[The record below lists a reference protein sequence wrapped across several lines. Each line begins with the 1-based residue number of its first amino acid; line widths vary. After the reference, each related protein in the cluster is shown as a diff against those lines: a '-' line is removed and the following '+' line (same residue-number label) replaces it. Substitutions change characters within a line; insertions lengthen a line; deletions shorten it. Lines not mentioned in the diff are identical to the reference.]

1 MAQDWDIKPRGTA
14 CTACNAAFADKQSY
28 HSALTFGEQGYAR
41 ADYCAT
47 CWTGTEVAAKAYS
60 AWQGVFRMPPPEPEE
75 PLRRENAEALVRRL
89 IAEEPEAR
97 STVIF
102 ILMVMLE
109 RTRVVVERD
118 VQTRQDG
125 GLIRIYEHKKSGETF
140 VVVDP
145 GLRFEQLEEVERE
158 VMELLGVDPTRG
170 KGKQAAAGRPAPAE
184 GAAAAGGAA
193 VPDGAVPSAGTEP
206 AASPV
211 VTEGDAVAAASSP
224 ALAETPEPA

>member
-14 CTACNAAFADKQSY
+14 CTACNAAFADKQPY
-28 HSALTFGEQGYAR
+28 HSALTFGDQGYAR

-97 STVIF
+97 RNVIF

-118 VQTRQDG
+118 VQTREDG
-125 GLIRIYEHKKSGETF
+125 GLIRVYEHKKSGETF
-140 VVVDP
+140 VVTDP

-170 KGKQAAAGRPAPAE
+170 KGKPAAAGDVAPAD
-184 GAAAAGGAA
+184 GGASADAAA
-193 VPDGAVPSAGTEP
+193 S
-206 AASPV
+206 AASP
-211 VTEGDAVAAASSP
+211 GP
-224 ALAETPEPA
+224 AGTPEPA